1 MRVIRGALLAALL
14 GVVSGC
20 GATAGGSPPT
30 SGSATGAGLSSTAT
44 STYSSRGADI
54 LFAQMTLLHHEQ
66 TVTLADLA
74 TTKAGIRSEVRELA
88 RDVRAI
94 EEPDIAVLR
103 AWLLEWN
110 APERLN
116 VHSGHPMKGILLD
129 VEMAGMEAL
138 DGPAFE
144 SAWLVRMIAHQD
156 GAAEFAGSVV
166 RRTGDDRVRTMARRV
181 IQTMPAQVVQLQ
193 ALR

>member
-1 MRVIRGALLAALL
+1 
-14 GVVSGC
+14 
-20 GATAGGSPPT
+20 
-30 SGSATGAGLSSTAT
+30 
-44 STYSSRGADI
+44 
-54 LFAQMTLLHHEQ
+54 MTLLHHEQ

-88 RDVRAI
+88 RDLRAI

-103 AWLLEWN
+103 AWLIEWN

-138 DGPAFE
+138 GRRRLRERLAGADDRSPGRCCRVRRVGGAADRRRPGPDDGPQGDPDHARPGRPAAGPAVTS
-144 SAWLVRMIAHQD
+144 SAA
-156 GAAEFAGSVV
+156 
-166 RRTGDDRVRTMARRV
+166 T
-181 IQTMPAQVVQLQ
+181 P
-193 ALR
+193 LR

>member
-1 MRVIRGALLAALL
+1 
-14 GVVSGC
+14 
-20 GATAGGSPPT
+20 
-30 SGSATGAGLSSTAT
+30 
-44 STYSSRGADI
+44 DI

-138 DGPAFE
+138 DGAAFE